1 MGVNTVGGV
10 KNLYESFN
18 RIRFL
23 GPCMVNNNNRCKSLP
38 LSNGNSSVVQI
49 EINMHIT
56 YSNFYWKAFFSINY
70 YSLIINPLHTTAFH
84 LILYFM
90 IFYSALHKAH
100 CSFKSHIVVFFLPD
114 SEY

>member
-1 MGVNTVGGV
+1 MNTVGGV

-23 GPCMVNNNNRCKSLP
+23 GPRMVNNNNKCKSLP
-38 LSNGNSSVVQI
+38 LSNGNSSVLQI
-49 EINMHIT
+49 EINMHIM

-70 YSLIINPLHTTAFH
+70 YLLIIKPLHIIAFH

-90 IFYSALHKAH
+90 IFLQCIA
-100 CSFKSHIVVFFLPD
+100 
-114 SEY
+114 